1 MSCKITR
8 GATKSAPRC
17 ARAALVTEAQQSD
30 AQEAIPGLP
39 DHLVVT
45 HILKSEYFGDDPIDL
60 ARLRGVS
67 RRMRDAVAETGPRFV
82 KLDEHRATELGYV
95 STLQRLQRRGRL
107 THREYLC
114 QAAARV
120 GNLEKLKEFRA
131 DDTPWDRST
140 CWAAA
145 RGGHLEVLQWLRAND
160 CPCDEYTCHHAV
172 YGGHF
177 EVLQWACANGCP

>member
-1 MSCKITR
+1 
-8 GATKSAPRC
+8 
-17 ARAALVTEAQQSD
+17 
-30 AQEAIPGLP
+30 
-39 DHLVVT
+39 
-45 HILKSEYFGDDPIDL
+45 
-60 ARLRGVS
+60 
-67 RRMRDAVAETGPRFV
+67 MRDAVAETGPRFV